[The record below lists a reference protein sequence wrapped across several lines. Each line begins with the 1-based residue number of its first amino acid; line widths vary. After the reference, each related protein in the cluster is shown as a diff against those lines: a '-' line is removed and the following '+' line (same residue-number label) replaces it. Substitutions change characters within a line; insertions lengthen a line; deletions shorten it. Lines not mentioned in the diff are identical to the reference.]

1 MRKKKRSTR
10 GLVQTYAM
18 LAPNLLL
25 FLATSV
31 YPILWALR
39 YMFVEYDGINPAKFV
54 GLDNFV
60 RIFTRDDVY
69 WQAVR
74 NTLVFASG
82 KIIIV
87 IPLAFIVAILI
98 NKPKRLY
105 GFVQAVIF
113 SPTIMSAAVMA
124 LVFYLLFNVYN
135 GEINRML
142 MAIGLTKIP
151 INWLGFDMAM
161 VTVIIISVWGSI
173 GNYMVYFLAG
183 LQQIPLEMYE
193 SADIDGA
200 STRQKLFRITLP
212 LLGPVLKIILM
223 LSIIFAFMDMQSIM
237 VLTQGGPFQ
246 ATNVMYLYVYQ
257 LYYSSSSAGGGSFRP
272 QYGYGA
278 AVSVVSACIV
288 GAVTVIY
295 LFLSRKLDKLS
306 D

>member
-1 MRKKKRSTR
+1 
-10 GLVQTYAM
+10 
-18 LAPNLLL
+18 
-25 FLATSV
+25 
-31 YPILWALR
+31 
-39 YMFVEYDGINPAKFV
+39 MFVEYDGINPAKFV